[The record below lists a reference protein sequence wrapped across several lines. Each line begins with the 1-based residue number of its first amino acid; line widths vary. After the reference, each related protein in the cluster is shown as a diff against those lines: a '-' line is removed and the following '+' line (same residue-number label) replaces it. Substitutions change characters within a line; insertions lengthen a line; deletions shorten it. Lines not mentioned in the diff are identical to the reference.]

1 VPSPF
6 LAKRRVMSHST
17 THSASDWR
25 SAPERDFLAYR
36 LIGLAE
42 LHLDSYFADPAGTGD
57 YQRPSRRTSGRGTV
71 PRALASWKRD
81 GVTLTLARLP
91 DDAERFQ
98 VDLLSDQFS
107 AVLRLRYL
115 PEDMELRAARV
126 EQFSGDIRAAI
137 AVATEWLNDESDLPE
152 ETMLK
157 VALEE
162 LADLPLASAAVTEA
176 AEKEAPSDASASAPP
191 PPTAADTR
199 DVKALVL
206 SAGAVSAYESGSTFA
221 RRSGPGARTVARSL
235 TVGVTRKPGASAA
248 NTPRIWARE
257 KRSDKAPLSTTPP
270 ALSKTG
276 GLALAVRPAS

>member
-1 VPSPF
+1 
-6 LAKRRVMSHST
+6 
-17 THSASDWR
+17 
-25 SAPERDFLAYR
+25 
-36 LIGLAE
+36 
-42 LHLDSYFADPAGTGD
+42 
-57 YQRPSRRTSGRGTV
+57 
-71 PRALASWKRD
+71 
-81 GVTLTLARLP
+81 VTLTLARLP

-191 PPTAADTR
+191 RPIRATSR
-199 DVKALVL
+199 RWCCQLVL
-206 SAGAVSAYESGSTFA
+206 SA
-221 RRSGPGARTVARSL
+221 L
-235 TVGVTRKPGASAA
+235 TKADPLLLVEADP
-248 NTPRIWARE
+248 ARE
-257 KRSDKAPLSTTPP
+257 Q
-270 ALSKTG
+270 
-276 GLALAVRPAS
+276 

>member
-1 VPSPF
+1 MPSPF

-126 EQFSGDIRAAI
+126 EQFSGDIRADRRRHRVAERRVGSAGRNDAEGGSGGAGRSPAGQRGGHGGSREGS
-137 AVATEWLNDESDLPE
+137 AVRCVRLRA
-152 ETMLK
+152 
-157 VALEE
+157 
-162 LADLPLASAAVTEA
+162 
-176 AEKEAPSDASASAPP
+176 
-191 PPTAADTR
+191 TAAHR
-199 DVKALVL
+199 GRYARRQG
-206 SAGAVSAYESGSTFA
+206 AGAVSWCCQ
-221 RRSGPGARTVARSL
+221 RL
-235 TVGVTRKPGASAA
+235 RK
-248 NTPRIWARE
+248 RIHFC
-257 KRSDKAPLSTTPP
+257 S
-270 ALSKTG
+270 
-276 GLALAVRPAS
+276 